1 MTLIITIFIF
11 YMLLS
16 VLLMLRFFNINL
28 MKYSFLIFS
37 SISFYS
43 LIEYSTI
50 YITIIL
56 KMSLGLSKVSSI
68 VPPGIFVTI
77 YFLIIPMLSK

>member
-43 LIEYSTI
+43 LIEYSAI

-68 VPPGIFVTI
+68 VSPGIFVTI
-77 YFLIIPMLSK
+77 CFLIIPMLSK

>member
-77 YFLIIPMLSK
+77 YFLIIQMLSK